1 MTLIQTSSPARVH
14 VLWCGPLPY
23 QGVYL
28 VQAAAGNIA
37 FISLGSN
44 QGESEHNLQRA
55 LEYIGCLGDV
65 KTLRISSV
73 YWTQPQG
80 VTDQPWF
87 ANQVAMVQ
95 CGPVWTAEALL
106 GSLLEIEN
114 KLGRVR
120 VQRWGPR
127 TMDLDL
133 LFFGNQTAESAHLQ
147 IPHPRMHQRAFVLVP
162 LQEIAPDLSFPSG
175 ETVQGM
181 LTNLSFTV
189 KDHQIWQQEDQG
201 QPTL

>member
-1 MTLIQTSSPARVH
+1 M
-14 VLWCGPLPY
+14 
-23 QGVYL
+23 
-28 VQAAAGNIA
+28 QAPGNIA

-44 QGESEHNLQRA
+44 QGESEHNLQCA
-55 LEYIGCLGDV
+55 LEYIGCLEEV
-65 KTLRISSV
+65 EIIRISSV

-80 VTDQPWF
+80 VADQPWF
-87 ANQVAMVQ
+87 ANQAAMIQ
-95 CGPVWTAEALL
+95 CSPAWTAEMLL
-106 GSLLEIEN
+106 ESLLEIEN

-133 LFFGNQTAESAHLQ
+133 LLFGNQTTESAMLQ

-162 LQEIAPDLSFPSG
+162 LQEIAPDLIFPSG

-181 LTNLSFTV
+181 LSDLDYTV
-189 KDHQIWQQEDQG
+189 KDHQIWQQEE
-201 QPTL
+201 